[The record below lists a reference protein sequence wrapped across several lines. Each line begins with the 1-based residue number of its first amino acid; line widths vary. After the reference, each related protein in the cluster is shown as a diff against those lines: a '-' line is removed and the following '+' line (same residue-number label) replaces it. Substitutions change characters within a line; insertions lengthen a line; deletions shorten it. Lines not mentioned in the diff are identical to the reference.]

1 MSQLELTKNYTR
13 KELIL
18 KTLLKNTSCYYKQ
31 GESKLKIQYLKI
43 VK

>member
-1 MSQLELTKNYTR
+1 MSQLELTKNNTH

-18 KTLLKNTSCYYKQ
+18 KTLLKNTICYYEQ
-31 GESKLKIQYLKI
+31 RESKLKIQYLKI